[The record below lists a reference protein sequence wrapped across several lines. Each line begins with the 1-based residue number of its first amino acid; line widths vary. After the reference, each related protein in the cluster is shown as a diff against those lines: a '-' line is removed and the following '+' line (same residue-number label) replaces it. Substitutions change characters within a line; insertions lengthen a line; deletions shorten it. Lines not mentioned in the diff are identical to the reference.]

1 MQLWQP
7 GQELDRG
14 KFVVEQ
20 LLGFGGFGVT
30 YRVRQNKTGK
40 MFVIK
45 TLKPEFKENP
55 NFRQLQL
62 QFINEVIT
70 LASCRHPN
78 IVTVSRKVIEH
89 DDLICMVMEYIKGQT
104 LGKYLQSRGRLSEDE
119 AIAFI
124 DKIGRALEFVHQ
136 QGLLH
141 RDIKPDNIMLRQSN
155 KEPVL
160 IDFGLARELIDD
172 LTYQSMSHTG
182 TPFYA
187 PMEEYDSENNYGAW
201 TDVYAL
207 AATLY
212 TLVVGKPQALF
223 SHIRKYEFAFNNR
236 DPLIP
241 PKQHLPELSDRINK
255 AILKGLAIEPG
266 DRPQTV
272 QKWLYLLKQ
281 SQPPKPEQP
290 VHIDNFSKQDKG
302 KYRESI
308 SLKTFEFETV
318 RIKEIKVSP
327 KFLGLGEKK
336 KAILSR
342 EQKQARYFIED
353 LGNSI
358 GLEMVE
364 IPGGSFTMGSPKDE
378 LKRSNDESP
387 QHEVTVPSFYMGK
400 HEVTQAQWKQVG
412 ALPQIERKLKPNP
425 SYFKG
430 DNLPVE
436 QVSWYD
442 AVEFC
447 KRLSQAT
454 GKEYRL
460 PSEAEWEYACRVG
473 TTTPFYFGE
482 TTTTELVN
490 YNGDYTYADAP
501 KGKYRRKTTAV
512 GLFPPN
518 AFGLYDMHGNIWE
531 WCADTYQESY
541 VGAPDDGSAWT
552 VDKRTR
558 HILRGGSW
566 LVNPL
571 NCRSA
576 KRIRLAPDVDGN
588 NFGFRCSIASG
599 LL

>member
-1 MQLWQP
+1 
-7 GQELDRG
+7 
-14 KFVVEQ
+14 
-20 LLGFGGFGVT
+20 
-30 YRVRQNKTGK
+30 
-40 MFVIK
+40 
-45 TLKPEFKENP
+45 
-55 NFRQLQL
+55 
-62 QFINEVIT
+62 
-70 LASCRHPN
+70 
-78 IVTVSRKVIEH
+78 
-89 DDLICMVMEYIKGQT
+89 
-104 LGKYLQSRGRLSEDE
+104 
-119 AIAFI
+119 
-124 DKIGRALEFVHQ
+124 
-136 QGLLH
+136 
-141 RDIKPDNIMLRQSN
+141 
-155 KEPVL
+155 
-160 IDFGLARELIDD
+160 
-172 LTYQSMSHTG
+172 
-182 TPFYA
+182 
-187 PMEEYDSENNYGAW
+187 
-201 TDVYAL
+201 
-207 AATLY
+207 
-212 TLVVGKPQALF
+212 
-223 SHIRKYEFAFNNR
+223 
-236 DPLIP
+236 
-241 PKQHLPELSDRINK
+241 
-255 AILKGLAIEPG
+255 
-266 DRPQTV
+266 
-272 QKWLYLLKQ
+272 
-281 SQPPKPEQP
+281 
-290 VHIDNFSKQDKG
+290 
-302 KYRESI
+302 
-308 SLKTFEFETV
+308 
-318 RIKEIKVSP
+318 
-327 KFLGLGEKK
+327 
-336 KAILSR
+336 
-342 EQKQARYFIED
+342 
-353 LGNSI
+353 
-358 GLEMVE
+358 MVE